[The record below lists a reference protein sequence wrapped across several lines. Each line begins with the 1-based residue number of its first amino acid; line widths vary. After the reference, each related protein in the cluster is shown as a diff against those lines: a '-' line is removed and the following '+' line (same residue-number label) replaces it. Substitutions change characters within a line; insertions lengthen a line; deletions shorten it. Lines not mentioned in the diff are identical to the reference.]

1 MQDNVFQRGGLKDGL
16 IQRPEVNRA
25 SELLWTPLLPRLR
38 AIVQVLQTDIVPK
51 ATDNIETQCF
61 SSGNEGLLGKE
72 GIRNKAIGQLK
83 KVILERVYGPQV
95 NANYGIMVVH
105 MLEVVRNGTSYFFSK
120 SLLGHEVNSRPCIGI
135 NKSEAHKFEA
145 PLHSRSTSRPEVSYA
160 WSLLSGLADIA
171 RVYGYCPTIGV
182 AFLDQGPV
190 ERYPVKLLPEVHTEP
205 LFGRASEP
213 PHLKEVDAIWY
224 GQKKFHGFDEERLKR
239 FA

>member
-1 MQDNVFQRGGLKDGL
+1 MQGEALPSNGLKDGL
-16 IQRPEVNRA
+16 VQRLEVHGAGEFLR
-25 SELLWTPLLPRLR
+25 PPFLPRLR
-38 AIVQVLQTDIVPK
+38 AIVQVLQTYIVPK
-51 ATDNIETQCF
+51 ATDNIEPQCF

-83 KVILERVYGPQV
+83 KVILERVYGPPV

-145 PLHSRSTSRPEVSYA
+145 PLHSRSTPRPEVSYT

-224 GQKKFHGFDEERLKR
+224 G
-239 FA
+239 